1 MALTELVDIER
12 TLSLFAE
19 GIAGRF
25 YHLKATDEF
34 KGREL
39 DLDEEAASHDAR
51 NLFLPAGIQTFDDD
65 TLNRASYRLEVL
77 YQLGYR
83 EFGTYAFAIEKAR
96 AMNPRL
102 AALDM
107 PSVHR
112 ESDIAVLFAHFDYPV
127 LAKRLFQVIET
138 ARIRGAV
145 LRRYPGAQ
153 RYARAVT
160 AARRDDAMMPEPT
173 PEGYVEAL
181 ELELFGIDDYP
192 SGLLPLV
199 DQSAE
204 ADVYSSARA
213 MIDCY
218 HAMAL
223 PPPTAE
229 LGDLVTADDGPAL
242 EWLQREA
249 RLEDWEEELADLDAQ
264 MVAMEIA
271 EQLADEDVVVGDAEG
286 DADGQTREVDLDIA
300 VERDQLKRR
309 IDMEKSALRHA
320 LGEER
325 DDARSFLYDEWD
337 YHNQTYIRGWCRLYE
352 ERLAIDD
359 TSDTAALVET
369 IRPYARSVRRQ
380 FEQIRPGGYQ
390 RQNHVPDGDE
400 LDLNAIVAAR
410 ADIRVGTSPDERVY
424 SRRERVRRD
433 VGAAFLVDLS
443 ASTDDPIPDPDAE
456 IEEAKPIDHDIR
468 DPYFDEDEE
477 YDWEAHLAA
486 EAARRRIIHIQRE
499 AVLVMASALE
509 GLGDQ
514 YGIYGFSGYG
524 HDCVE
529 YFVAKEFND
538 RFDQRTLDAIAAMK
552 PKRSTRMGPAIRHAA
567 KKLEASGT
575 ALKVLLIISDG
586 FPQDCDYG
594 PDRGQHEYGLQDTA
608 KALEEAARLG
618 IETFCVTVDRSGND
632 YLRRMCPDE
641 RYMVIEEIEELP
653 DALQKAYRQLTQI

>member
-1 MALTELVDIER
+1 MD
-12 TLSLFAE
+12 
-19 GIAGRF
+19 
-25 YHLKATDEF
+25 
-34 KGREL
+34 
-39 DLDEEAASHDAR
+39 
-51 NLFLPAGIQTFDDD
+51 P
-65 TLNRASYRLEVL
+65 
-77 YQLGYR
+77 
-83 EFGTYAFAIEKAR
+83 
-96 AMNPRL
+96 
-102 AALDM
+102 

-112 ESDIAVLFAHFDYPV
+112 ESDLAIFFVHFDYPDV
-127 LAKRLFQVIET
+127 AKRLFHVIET
-138 ARIRGAV
+138 ARIRHAV
-145 LRRYPGAQ
+145 LARYPGAR
-153 RYARAVT
+153 RYDDALVAAIRA
-160 AARRDDAMMPEPT
+160 DAMMPEPT
-173 PEGYVEAL
+173 PAGVIEAL
-181 ELELFGIDDYP
+181 ELELLGIHDYP
-192 SGLLPLV
+192 SSLLHLV
-199 DQSAE
+199 DRSDH
-204 ADVYSSARA
+204 ADVQSSAA
-213 MIDCY
+213 STVDCY
-218 HAMAL
+218 LAMAL
-223 PPPTAE
+223 PPPMGDGE
-229 LGDLVTADDGPAL
+229 LIDSDDGPAL

-271 EQLADEDVVVGDAEG
+271 QQLPDEDVVVAEAEG
-286 DADGQTREVDLDIA
+286 DIEGQIREVDLDIA

-325 DDARSFLYDEWD
+325 DDARSYLYDEWD

-352 ERLAIDD
+352 ERLLPDD
-359 TSDTAALVET
+359 DCDTAALVES

-443 ASTDDPIPDPDAE
+443 ASTDDPIPDPDDELADD
-456 IEEAKPIDHDIR
+456 AAPVTSDIR

-477 YDWEAHLAA
+477 YDWEAHMAA

-524 HDCVE
+524 RDCVE

-538 RFDQRTLDAIAAMK
+538 RFDQRTLEAIAAMK
-552 PKRSTRMGPAIRHAA
+552 PKRSTRMGPAIRHAV

-575 ALKVLLIISDG
+575 ALKVLMIISDG

-608 KALEEAARLG
+608 KALEEAERRG
-618 IETFCVTVDRSGND
+618 VQTFCVTVDRSGHD
-632 YLRRMCPDE
+632 YLRRMCADE

-653 DALQKAYRQLTQI
+653 DALQKAYRQLTQF